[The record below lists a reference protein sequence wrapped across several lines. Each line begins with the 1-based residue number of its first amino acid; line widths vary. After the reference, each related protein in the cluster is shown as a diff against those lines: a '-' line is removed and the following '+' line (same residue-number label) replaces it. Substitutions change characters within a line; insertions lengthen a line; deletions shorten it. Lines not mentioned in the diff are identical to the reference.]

1 MTHPAKVKW
10 IGQVRR
16 SLAPILIPLLV
27 AAACSPQIDLFNSG
41 PAPRLF
47 NLTPQGS
54 GSANVESVGWA
65 LFIEDPTSSGAL
77 DSDRIA
83 VRPSANE
90 MKYFADARWIDRAPR
105 MFRSLLVR
113 SFEDSGRLEAVTA
126 EVTGVPYDY
135 SLKAELR
142 DFQAEVFDQAEIP
155 TVSVRIHVKIIRRAP
170 IGLVAATDIERRER
184 AAGGDIEAVIAA
196 FDRAADLAL
205 RDIVNWTFEAIA
217 ASP

>member
-16 SLAPILIPLLV
+16 SLALILMPLLV

-41 PAPRLF
+41 PPPRLF
-47 NLTPQGS
+47 NLTPPG
-54 GSANVESVGWA
+54 GGGARTEGVGWA

-105 MFRSLLVR
+105 MFRSLLVQ
-113 SFEDSGRLEAVTA
+113 SFEGSGRLEAVTA

-135 SLKAELR
+135 SLKVELR
-142 DFQAEVFDQAEIP
+142 DFQAEVFDQTEIP
-155 TVSVRIHVKIIRRAP
+155 TVSVRIHVKIIRKAP
-170 IGLVAATDIERRER
+170 IGLVGVTSIESRER
-184 AAGGDIEAVIAA
+184 AAGGDIEAVIEA
-196 FDRAADLAL
+196 FDRAADRAL
-205 RDIVNWTFEAIA
+205 RDIVNWTFKAIE

>member
-47 NLTPQGS
+47 NLTPPGS
-54 GSANVESVGWA
+54 GGANVETVGWA

-90 MKYFADARWIDRAPR
+90 MKYFADARWVDRAPR
-105 MFRSLLVR
+105 MFRSLLVQG
-113 SFEDSGRLEAVTA
+113 FEDSGRLKAVTA
-126 EVTGVPYDY
+126 EVTGLPYDY
-135 SLKAELR
+135 SLKVELR
-142 DFQAEVFDQAEIP
+142 DFQAEVFDQTEIP
-155 TVSVRIHVKIIRRAP
+155 TVSVRIHVKIIRKAP
-170 IGLVAATDIERRER
+170 IGLVGVTTIERRER
-184 AAGGDIEAVIAA
+184 AAGGDIDAVIEA
-196 FDRAADLAL
+196 FDRAADRAL
-205 RDIVNWTFEAIA
+205 RDIVNWTFEAVEA
-217 ASP
+217 GP